1 MQKEVNINDLWERI
15 TVDSDPKSFEVFFH
29 ELNPRLVK
37 FCTLYVHYQQVAEE
51 IVSDVFVKCWM
62 DRAKMRDVLK
72 PETYLFIAVKNH
84 ALNYNKRFS
93 SLQVVNIDDH
103 DGGVQLI
110 NSASPELELEKK
122 ELIFKMDQAISSLPK
137 QCSIIFRLVKENGM
151 KYKEVAEI
159 LNISPRTV
167 HTQMLR
173 AMKKMTA
180 AMEPYLKKVG
190 KAASGSVA
198 DTTDSIITTL
208 LIISIFMGN

>member
-15 TVDSDPKSFEVFFH
+15 TRDSDSKSFEVLFH
-29 ELNPRLVK
+29 ELNPRLIK

-62 DRAKMRDVLK
+62 DRAQMREVLK

-93 SLQVVNIDDH
+93 SMQIVNIDDH
-103 DGGVQLI
+103 PGGTQLV

-122 ELIFKMDQAISSLPK
+122 ELLFKMDQAISSLPK
-137 QCSIIFRLVKENGM
+137 QCGIIFRLIKENGM

-173 AMKKMTA
+173 AMKKMTKS
-180 AMEPYLKKVG
+180 MEPYLTKTG
-190 KAASGSVA
+190 NM
-198 DTTDSIITTL
+198 TTDNLTTTL
-208 LIISIFMGN
+208 LILLIFIGN

>member
-15 TVDSDPKSFEVFFH
+15 TADSDSKSFEVLFH
-29 ELNPRLVK
+29 ELNPRLIK
-37 FCTLYVHYQQVAEE
+37 FCTMYVHYQQVAEE

-62 DRAKMRDVLK
+62 DRAQMREVQK

-93 SLQVVNIDDH
+93 SVQLVNLDDH
-103 DGGVQLI
+103 EGGVQLI
-110 NSASPELELEKK
+110 NSASPEMELEKK
-122 ELIFKMDQAISSLPK
+122 ELFFKMDQAISSLPK
-137 QCSIIFRLVKENGM
+137 QCGIIFRLIKENGM

-173 AMKKMTA
+173 AMKKMSK
-180 AMEPYLKKVG
+180 AMEPYLQ
-190 KAASGSVA
+190 KADKA
-198 DTTDSIITTL
+198 DKSATDDIVTIL
-208 LIISIFMGN
+208 LILLMFIGDQA

>member
-15 TVDSDPKSFEVFFH
+15 TVDSDSKSFEVFFH

-37 FCTLYVHYQQVAEE
+37 FCTMYVQYQQVAEE

-62 DRAKMRDVLK
+62 DRAKMREVQK

-93 SLQVVNIDDH
+93 SVQLVNLDDH
-103 DGGVQLI
+103 EGGAQLV
-110 NSASPELELEKK
+110 NSASPEMELEKK
-122 ELIFKMDQAISSLPK
+122 ELLFHMDQAISSLPR
-137 QCSIIFRLVKENGM
+137 QCSIIFRLIKENGM

-173 AMKKMTA
+173 AMKKMTV
-180 AMEPYLKKVG
+180 AMEPYLKKAN
-190 KAASGSVA
+190 KQTP
-198 DTTDSIITTL
+198 DNIDSIVTALL
-208 LIISIFMGN
+208 LIWIFMGN

>member
-15 TVDSDPKSFEVFFH
+15 TVDSDSKSFEVLFH
-29 ELNPRLVK
+29 ELNPKLIK

-62 DRAKMRDVLK
+62 DRAQMRQVLK

-93 SLQVVNIDDH
+93 SMQIVNIDDH
-103 DGGVQLI
+103 SGGSQLI
-110 NSASPELELEKK
+110 NSASPEMELEKK
-122 ELIFKMDQAISSLPK
+122 ELLFKMDQAIASLPK
-137 QCSIIFRLVKENGM
+137 QCGIIFRLIKENGM

-167 HTQMLR
+167 HTQMMR
-173 AMKKMTA
+173 AMKKMTK
-180 AMEPYLKKVG
+180 AMDPYLTKKG
-190 KAASGSVA
+190 NTAP
-198 DTTDSIITTL
+198 DNITTTL
-208 LIISIFMGN
+208 LILLIFMSN

>member
-15 TVDSDPKSFEVFFH
+15 TKDSDSKSFEVFFH

-37 FCTLYVHYQQVAEE
+37 FCTMYVQYQQVAEE

-62 DRAKMRDVLK
+62 DRVKMQDVQK

-93 SLQVVNIDDH
+93 SVQLVNLDDH
-103 DGGVQLI
+103 EGGTQLMT
-110 NSASPELELEKK
+110 SASPEMELEKK
-122 ELIFKMDQAISSLPK
+122 ELLFRMDQAISSLPR

-173 AMKKMTA
+173 AMKKMTV
-180 AMEPYLKKVG
+180 AMEPYLKK
-190 KAASGSVA
+190 AARQAPGSTA
-198 DTTDSIITTL
+198 DSIVTAL
-208 LIISIFMGN
+208 LTIWIFMGN

>member
-15 TVDSDPKSFEVFFH
+15 TRDSDSKSFEVLFH
-29 ELNPRLVK
+29 ELNPRLIK

-62 DRAKMRDVLK
+62 DRAQMREVLK

-93 SLQVVNIDDH
+93 SMQIVNIDDH
-103 DGGVQLI
+103 PGGTHLV
-110 NSASPELELEKK
+110 NSASPEMELEKK
-122 ELIFKMDQAISSLPK
+122 ELLFKMDQAIASLPK
-137 QCSIIFRLVKENGM
+137 QCGIIFRLIKENGM

-173 AMKKMTA
+173 AMKKMTKS
-180 AMEPYLKKVG
+180 MEPYLTK
-190 KAASGSVA
+190 SGNM
-198 DTTDSIITTL
+198 TTNDLTTTL
-208 LIISIFMGN
+208 LILLIFMSN

>member
-37 FCTLYVHYQQVAEE
+37 FCTMYVHYQQVAEE

-62 DRAKMRDVLK
+62 DRVKMRDVLK

-93 SLQVVNIDDH
+93 SLQLVNIDDH
-103 DGGVQLI
+103 EGGAQLV
-110 NSASPELELEKK
+110 NTASPEMELEKK
-122 ELIFKMDQAISSLPK
+122 ELLFRMDQAIASLPR
-137 QCSIIFRLVKENGM
+137 QCSIIFRLVKESGM

-173 AMKKMTA
+173 AMKKMTV
-180 AMEPYLKKVG
+180 AMEPYLKK
-190 KAASGSVA
+190 ASRQAS
-198 DTTDSIITTL
+198 DNITDSIVTTL

>member
-15 TVDSDPKSFEVFFH
+15 TVDSDSKSFEVFFH

-37 FCTLYVHYQQVAEE
+37 FCTMYVQYQQVAEE

-93 SLQVVNIDDH
+93 SVQLVNLDDH
-103 DGGVQLI
+103 EGGAQLV
-110 NSASPELELEKK
+110 NSVSPEMELEKK
-122 ELIFKMDQAISSLPK
+122 ELLFQMDQAISSLPR
-137 QCSIIFRLVKENGM
+137 QCSIIFRLIKENGM

-173 AMKKMTA
+173 AMKKMTVS
-180 AMEPYLKKVG
+180 MEPYLKKAN
-190 KAASGSVA
+190 KQKP
-198 DTTDSIITTL
+198 DNIDSIVTAL
-208 LIISIFMGN
+208 LLISIFMGN